1 MCQHFKIFKTPSVR
15 TNRTGRGCISNSLN
29 SLWNFYTHAP
39 GMLLMYIHAPAC
51 YRCVSM
57 NRHVI
62 DAYPCTGM
70 LSMRIHAPA
79 CYRMRIHAPACY
91 RRISMHRHVI
101 DAYPCTGMLSTHIH
115 APACYRRISM
125 HRHVIDVYPCTGIVI
140 DVYPCTGVLFSPR
153 KVDKGSLT
161 CAANFVHAVHTK
173 TKQALTSFCKSMA
186 CKPRPRKEF
195 NYF

>member
-1 MCQHFKIFKTPSVR
+1 MDRQTGIHKSRLVAPPPHPPPPQPNRPRSKWKRMYALNMCQHFKIFKTPSVR

-57 NRHVI
+57 HRHVI

-79 CYRMRIHAPACY
+79 CYRCV
-91 RRISMHRHVI
+91 SMHRHAI
-101 DAYPCTGMLSTHIH
+101 DVYPCTGMLSMHIH

-125 HRHVIDVYPCTGIVI
+125 HRHVIDVYPCTGMLSTYIHAPA
-140 DVYPCTGVLFSPR
+140 YYSHLER
-153 KVDKGSLT
+153 LT
-161 CAANFVHAVHTK
+161 RD
-173 TKQALTSFCKSMA
+173 L
-186 CKPRPRKEF
+186 
-195 NYF
+195 